1 MTKIFVDTNFF
12 LRFLLKDVHR
22 QHQKAKDLFLEGA
35 KGKVQLFTSLIVIF
49 ELYWVLTSFYQKNK
63 QKIAKILQELLKLK
77 FIELKERKVLIEA
90 IQIFSTTNLDL
101 EDSYNLTYALRE
113 NAKQIA
119 TFDKKLEMAFKKKI
133 DRVSIRPNPYH
144 HQST

>member
-12 LRFLLKDVHR
+12 LRFLLKDIHH
-22 QHQKAKDLFLEGA
+22 QHPKTKELFLKGA
-35 KGKVQLFTSLIVIF
+35 KGEVQLFTSIIVIF
-49 ELYWVLTSFYQKNK
+49 ELYWVLTSFYRKNK
-63 QKIAKILQELLKLK
+63 QKITKILQELLKLK
-77 FIELKERKVLIEA
+77 FIELKEREA
-90 IQIFSTTNLDL
+90 MAKATQIFSSTNLDL

-133 DRVSIRPNPYH
+133 S
-144 HQST
+144 